1 MAKQIGRGLRA
12 LGGLFGLFNTMD
24 ELVRN
29 LPAEVI
35 TLAAL
40 FDVLLEK
47 YRTAGI
53 SGKGAGSR
61 QEHIADTVLH
71 RDLATEEPRIGR
83 HLSECVGGLPLGQ

>member
-12 LGGLFGLFNTMD
+12 LGGLFGLFNAMD

-29 LPAEVI
+29 LPAEII

-47 YRTAGI
+47 YGTAGVG
-53 SGKGAGSR
+53 GKGSRSR
-61 QEHIADTVLH
+61 QEYIAYTVLH

-83 HLSECVGGLPLGQ
+83 HLSECVGGLPWGQ